1 MRFRSA
7 RAALL
12 LGVSVL
18 LVAVAVPAFAATTA
32 VSWKTSTK
40 RTITVRKGTTVK
52 LVWGDSA
59 PHNVG
64 GFHRGII
71 TGRGKSWS
79 HRFTRSA
86 TLLCDL
92 HPSMRVRVNVR

>member
-1 MRFRSA
+1 MKRFRSVKPA
-7 RAALL
+7 LVLGATALL
-12 LGVSVL
+12 LAL
-18 LVAVAVPAFAATTA
+18 AVPAMAATT

-40 RTITVRKGTTVK
+40 RTITVRKGSTVK

-59 PHNVG
+59 PHNVA

-92 HPSMRVRVNVR
+92 HPGMRIRVNVR